1 MLDKCQ
7 QLTHVELLSHFSR
20 DFTAKKHLICVE
32 KFKTLMRIP

>member
-20 DFTAKKHLICVE
+20 DFTAKKTFNLRGEI
-32 KFKTLMRIP
+32 